1 MVKNNSVNSII
12 IISIKKNKILKDR
25 KKYIRL
31 LLNTLKI
38 LIKILEVKN
47 IDAILTQIIFLQIIQ
62 IHTIKYL
69 NLNKRN
75 NVNKLLLEGSYA
87 TGAVLNQ
94 YTATLLT
101 PG

>member
-47 IDAILTQIIFLQIIQ
+47 IDAILTQIIFLQII
-62 IHTIKYL
+62 
-69 NLNKRN
+69 
-75 NVNKLLLEGSYA
+75 
-87 TGAVLNQ
+87 
-94 YTATLLT
+94 
-101 PG
+101 

>member
-25 KKYIRL
+25 EKYIRL

-47 IDAILTQIIFLQIIQ
+47 IDAILTQIIFLQII
-62 IHTIKYL
+62 
-69 NLNKRN
+69 
-75 NVNKLLLEGSYA
+75 
-87 TGAVLNQ
+87 
-94 YTATLLT
+94 
-101 PG
+101 